1 MDLQLHTSKKSFSAK
16 ASEFVNDLELLEKK
30 AIGWGAGGNRR
41 EREELEK
48 EVERISP
55 SLGHLR
61 LDCLCLSLS
70 TGFQN
75 QSAEMFQAL
84 ERLNRLADLLQ
95 GVTFEQE
102 RSTAPVS
109 TNASEENTALQ
120 KAIVDARRQLDR
132 IASNPM

>member
-1 MDLQLHTSKKSFSAK
+1 MDIQLHISEESFSAK
-16 ASEFVNDLELLEKK
+16 ASEIVGDLKLLEEK
-30 AIGWGAGGNRR
+30 AIGWGASGNRY

-48 EVERISP
+48 EVGRISP
-55 SLGHLR
+55 ALGRLR

-84 ERLNRLADLLQ
+84 ERLNRLVDLLQ
-95 GVTFEQE
+95 SVTFEQE
-102 RSTAPVS
+102 RSTPSVS
-109 TNASEENTALQ
+109 TNVAADNTALQ
-120 KAIVDARRQLDR
+120 KAIVDARWQLNK